1 VAPDGSVTFQV
12 REINEANVPAS
23 VVNEFS
29 DEQVK
34 WCFEQNKSDYKPSNP
49 VCNTSSGDSE

>member
-1 VAPDGSVTFQV
+1 
-12 REINEANVPAS
+12 
-23 VVNEFS
+23 
-29 DEQVK
+29 VK